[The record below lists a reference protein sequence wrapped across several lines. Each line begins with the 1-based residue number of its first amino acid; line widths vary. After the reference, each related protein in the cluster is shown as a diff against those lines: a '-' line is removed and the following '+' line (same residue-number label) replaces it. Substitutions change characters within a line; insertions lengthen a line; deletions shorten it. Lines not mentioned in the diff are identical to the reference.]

1 MGAGEALRALDAALS
16 AVPGSQDRPGQRA
29 MVEAVA
35 NALGSR
41 EHLLVQAGTGTG
53 KSLGYLV
60 PALASGRR
68 VVVSTA
74 TKTLQAQLVD
84 KDLPRLVAAL
94 APVLGRT
101 PGYALAKGRSNYL
114 CLQQAHGG
122 PGARE
127 DEPESLFDGPASSL
141 GTQVVRLRE
150 WAEQTPTGDR
160 DEVPFPVTD
169 RAWRQVSVS
178 ARECLGS
185 RCPSRA
191 ECFAEKARE
200 AAQSAD
206 VVVANHTLLALDVFT
221 GVQVLPE
228 RDAVVLDEAHEFVS
242 SVTDALSHELAQSE
256 VRRAVASA
264 AELVAVTTQDR
275 LEQARDG
282 LEGVLGTLTPGWI
295 QALDR
300 HALDSIALLGRT
312 AVEACGEITRD
323 LASANG
329 ERDDVELARRERAKA
344 ALTAVAEAAHEI
356 GTPSVS
362 SAVYAVADGAGTRL
376 RVSPLHVGGALG
388 GRLFGDT
395 TVVAT
400 SATLTLGGSFRHAAQ
415 QLGLAEPAGSPVE
428 PAVGGG
434 SCADDGRSQGAEPD
448 RAPPVDARAGRE
460 PAAVAEVLDR
470 DDDAPPPRWRSL
482 DVGSPFDYRRQSQLW
497 VARSLPDPGRMAV
510 SWAREVDALLVE
522 LVQAAGGRTLGLFSS
537 TSAASRAAA
546 AVRAATD
553 LPVLLQ
559 GDDSPGALQ
568 HAFAADARTCLFGT
582 RSFWQGVD
590 TPGSACQL
598 VVLDRIPFGHVDD
611 PLSKARLA
619 AASAAGRNGFLEVTL
634 PPAAVLLA
642 QGAGRLVRSTADRG
656 IVVVLDPRLETA
668 GYSSTLLATLPPFY
682 RARSKQAVLASLRAI
697 DATAPDVLP
706 PGPPPSERR
715 RALVST

>member
-1 MGAGEALRALDAALS
+1 MTGVAGVRVQQALTALDAALA
-16 AVPGSQDRPGQRA
+16 AVPGSSDRPGQRA
-29 MVEAVA
+29 MVSAVA
-35 NALGSR
+35 QALASG

-60 PALASGRR
+60 PALASGKR
-68 VVVSTA
+68 VVVATA
-74 TKTLQAQLVD
+74 TKALQAQLVD
-84 KDLPRLVAAL
+84 KDLPRLARAL
-94 APVLGRT
+94 TPVLGRT
-101 PGYALAKGRSNYL
+101 PTYALAKGRSNYF
-114 CLQQAHGG
+114 CLQQAGGG

-127 DEPESLFDGPASSL
+127 DEPDSLFDGPASSL

-150 WAEQTPTGDR
+150 WGDDTPTGDR

-185 RCPSRA
+185 KCPSRA
-191 ECFAEKARE
+191 DCFAEKARE

-221 GVQVLPE
+221 GVSVLPE

-242 SVTDALSHELAQSE
+242 SVTEALSHELAQGD
-256 VRRAVASA
+256 VRRAVAGA
-264 AELVAVTTQDR
+264 ADLVATTTQER

-282 LEGVLGTLTPGWI
+282 LEGVLATLQPGWI
-295 QALDR
+295 QGLDRYALD
-300 HALDSIALLGRT
+300 AIALLGRA
-312 AVEACGEITRD
+312 AVEAGSEITRD
-323 LASANG
+323 AREAEGDEL
-329 ERDDVELARRERAKA
+329 ELARRERAKA
-344 ALTAVAEAAHEI
+344 ALTAIADAAQEL

-362 SAVYAVADGAGTRL
+362 SAVYATADGASTRL
-376 RVSPLHVGGALG
+376 RVSPLRVGGALG
-388 GRLFGDT
+388 SRLFGET

-400 SATLTLGGSFRHAAQ
+400 SATLTLGGSFRHAAS
-415 QLGLAEPAGSPVE
+415 QLGLVWLAGSPVGDGE
-428 PAVGGG
+428 AR
-434 SCADDGRSQGAEPD
+434 DGRE
-448 RAPPVDARAGRE
+448 R
-460 PAAVAEVLDR
+460 AAVDEVLDR
-470 DDDAPPPRWRSL
+470 DDEQPPPRWRSL
-482 DVGSPFDYRRQSQLW
+482 DVGSPFDYRRQAQLW
-497 VARSLPDPGRMAV
+497 VARSLPDPGRMAI
-510 SWAREVDALLVE
+510 SWAREVDALLIE

-537 TSAASRAAA
+537 TAAAARAAA
-546 AVRAATD
+546 AVRDATD

-611 PLSKARLA
+611 PLAKARLA
-619 AASAAGRNGFLEVTL
+619 AAADAGRNGFLEVTL

-642 QGAGRLVRSTADRG
+642 QGAGRLVRSTSDRG

-668 GYSSTLLATLPPFY
+668 GYSRTLLDTLPPFY
-682 RARSKQAVLASLRAI
+682 RARSKEAVLASLQAI
-697 DATAPDVLP
+697 DAGAPDLLP
-706 PGPPPSERR
+706 TGPPPSERR
-715 RALVST
+715 RALVRT

>member
-1 MGAGEALRALDAALS
+1 VAAVTRARATKALAALDAALA
-16 AVPGSQDRPGQRA
+16 AVPGSQERSGQRV

-35 NALGSR
+35 TALASG

-60 PALASGRR
+60 PALASGKR
-68 VVVSTA
+68 VVVATA
-74 TKTLQAQLVD
+74 TKALQAQLVD

-94 APVLGRT
+94 EPVLGRT
-101 PGYALAKGRSNYL
+101 PTYALAKGRSNYL

-122 PGARE
+122 PGARQ

-150 WAEQTPTGDR
+150 WAGDTTTGDR

-178 ARECLGS
+178 ARECLGTK
-185 RCPSRA
+185 CPSRA
-191 ECFAEKARE
+191 DCFAERARE
-200 AAQSAD
+200 AAQAAD

-242 SVTDALSHELAQSE
+242 SVTDALSHELSTGE

-264 AELVAVTTQDR
+264 AELVAITTSDR
-275 LEQARDG
+275 LERARDG
-282 LEGVLGTLTPGWI
+282 LEGVLGTLQPGWI
-295 QALDR
+295 QQLDR
-300 HALDSIALLGRT
+300 HALDTLALLGRV
-312 AVEACGEITRD
+312 AVEACGELTRD
-323 LASANG
+323 LASADVKD
-329 ERDDVELARRERAKA
+329 DDVEVARRERAKA
-344 ALTAVAEAAHEI
+344 ALTAVAEAADEL
-356 GTPSVS
+356 GTPTVS
-362 SAVYAVADGAGTRL
+362 SAVYAVADGTGTRL
-376 RVSPLHVGGALG
+376 RVSPLRVGGALG
-388 GRLFGDT
+388 SRLFGET

-415 QLGLAEPAGSPVE
+415 QLGLVWLAGSPV
-428 PAVGGG
+428 G
-434 SCADDGRSQGAEPD
+434 DGEAHD
-448 RAPPVDARAGRE
+448 GRE
-460 PAAVAEVLDR
+460 PVAVDEVLDR
-470 DDDAPPPRWRSL
+470 DEDAPPPRWRHL

-537 TSAASRAAA
+537 TNAAARAAA
-546 AVRAATD
+546 AVREATD

-619 AASAAGRNGFLEVTL
+619 AAADAGRNGFLEVTL

-642 QGAGRLVRSTADRG
+642 QGAGRLIRATDDRG

-668 GYSSTLLATLPPFY
+668 GYSGTLLATLPPFY
-682 RARSKQAVLASLRAI
+682 RARSREAVLASLRAI
-697 DATAPDVLP
+697 DASAPPVLP

-715 RALVST
+715 RALARR